1 MHQSSLSRRVSNG
14 PWFWLLPVIAMILF
28 FRLYP
33 MVEAVRLAFTD
44 ASIIGGET
52 HFVGWETI
60 QRVVGDNAFPEIVVN
75 TIVFV
80 LSCIVLQLSLGLAIA
95 VVLDRA
101 VQENLFGTV
110 FVRGS
115 ILVAW
120 VIPGIVIGVI
130 WKMIL
135 QDGAYGIANYLLSLL
150 GADPKSFLSNGPT
163 AMGAVVLS
171 NTWRGTAFSMIMQFA
186 ALQKVPRELYES
198 AEVDG
203 AGFFQRFVFITLP
216 QLREIIFIN
225 LVLITIYTVNL
236 FDMILPLTGGGP
248 GRATEVIA
256 LSLYSRAFS
265 TFDLSGASA
274 LAVLMLIVNVI
285 MALVY
290 YRLFAV
296 EEE

>member
-1 MHQSSLSRRVSNG
+1 M
-14 PWFWLLPVIAMILF
+14 WLLPVFAMLIL

-33 MVEAVRLAFTD
+33 MVEAVRLAFTN
-44 ASIIGGET
+44 ASIIGGEEVR
-52 HFVGWETI
+52 FVGWETFA
-60 QRVVGDNAFPEIVVN
+60 RVLSDNAFSEIVGN
-75 TIVFV
+75 TVVFV
-80 LSCIVLQLSLGLAIA
+80 LSCIILQLSFGLAIA

-101 VQENLFGTV
+101 VNVGLNGTV

-115 ILVAW
+115 VLIAW

-135 QDGAYGIANYLLSLL
+135 QDGQYGIANYLLSLL
-150 GADPKSFLSNGPT
+150 GSEPTAFLSKPNT
-163 AMGAVVLS
+163 AMAAIIVS

-203 AGFFQRFVFITLP
+203 ANFVQRFVRITLP

-248 GRATEVIA
+248 GRATEVVA
-256 LSLYSRAFS
+256 LSLYTRAFS

-274 LAVLMLIVNVI
+274 LAVVMLIVNVV

-290 YRLFAV
+290 YRVFAGV
-296 EEE
+296 ED